1 MGFHAMIG
9 NSVHGELGKL
19 TYFEDDKLPRVS
31 LESFLFIGD
40 SPSML
45 QWNMKGKV
53 YTSQR
58 VTLPKTSR

>member
-45 QWNMKGKV
+45 Q
-53 YTSQR
+53 
-58 VTLPKTSR
+58 

>member
-19 TYFEDDKLPRVS
+19 TYFKGDKLPRVS
-31 LESFLFIGD
+31 LESFLIIGD
-40 SPSML
+40 SLSML

-58 VTLPKTSR
+58 VTLLKTSR